1 MESPGRSVGDSPEIS
16 DECDTSRICP
26 AHVPF
31 RRGDNV
37 VAVCVH
43 GMPGVKECEGSDN
56 VLTETPETRD
66 AVELKIKEIIVDVST
81 QIDSDNPFESKATR
95 AKVLDQSIQATGINI
110 PSVDLASIRSQEDLV
125 EYIWARL
132 GSSEESQETN
142 DRGDL
147 TEEIDLPENLKLS

>member
-1 MESPGRSVGDSPEIS
+1 MLLRCAFTACRV
-16 DECDTSRICP
+16 SRNVTMRTP
-26 AHVPF
+26 ALWSAKRTF
-31 RRGDNV
+31 FDKFQG
-37 VAVCVH
+37 
-43 GMPGVKECEGSDN
+43 EGSDN